1 MGALSWLVGVTQFA
15 LAAVLVAAATGKL
28 LRPDEFR
35 GALRATPHMPVRS
48 LSVLIPLL
56 ELGLGVVLGTAR
68 GGALTFAFGA
78 AGAAFLVFTGWAAWV
93 LASGLRLTCG
103 CFGSHSAEVTLKTVV
118 RNAALVGLAGAGVLA
133 SQFGDSPSARLFV
146 WRLGFVSSLALA
158 LVLLLALREVLPYL
172 ALSHENFEDVVDQ
185 TVTLRRGE

>member
-1 MGALSWLVGVTQFA
+1 MGVDQFA

-35 GALRATPHMPVRS
+35 GALSATPHMPVRS
-48 LSVLIPLL
+48 LAVLIPLL
-56 ELGLGVVLGTAR
+56 ELGLGVLLGTAR
-68 GGALTFAFGA
+68 GGALAFAFGA
-78 AGAAFLVFTGWAAWV
+78 AGAAFLLFTGWATWV

-103 CFGSHSAEVTLKTVV
+103 CFGSHSVEVTLKTVA
-118 RNAALVGLAGAGVLA
+118 RNAALVGLAGAGILA
-133 SQFGDSPSARLFV
+133 SRFADSPSASRIV

-172 ALSHENFEDVVDQ
+172 ALSQESFENVADQ
-185 TVTLRRGE
+185 VVTLRRGE